1 MGWLRTWTTFFAL
14 RLATLTVGYLLFRGA
29 PLALGEPGRDAMRQ
43 GMARRAAILRDEFP
57 PGLQQDWPCASTGR
71 GAEDPGTSAA
81 LDGTQGTDG
90 GLVSL
95 HEFLEA
101 WACGW
106 DGKHYA
112 WIAHFGYRPAVRTEV
127 ELTAPGPLG
136 FKLGLVAEADE
147 TEDLL
152 HAVHAARAALG
163 LGRNQTPA
171 AAVATVRVT
180 HFRRSGAAPDVPLQ
194 AELSGIV
201 GVGDT
206 LVAVDGLRI
215 ANVSSLEQVAPLFEG
230 RPIVLTFEPSY
241 ERWFEGRAAFLPL
254 FPIGFVRPVLRAA
267 RSAGLDWAAA
277 HACLTA
283 ACAAASSLGL
293 LLAHRTRS
301 LVFPASA
308 APGADSDVASIVPP
322 PLANCLHASDWLLMA
337 WPSAFFLS
345 APYSEAVFMPLS
357 AAWLFLLQTDRR
369 WAAAAVGVALPLARG
384 VGAFAVIPAL
394 VYSAGPVL
402 AELRRPRQTL
412 RSAVRLAGLGA
423 VVVAPA
429 VGYAL
434 HAFAMGLLTG
444 HLASSHRAQSHFV
457 AKFSA
462 ANLLRPARLARI
474 FFVEGDEYA
483 WHEPTTSVLDRA
495 SFALAVVLLLGTFK
509 RLPRHIWA
517 FSLVTLLVPP
527 LCGSMMSY
535 VRFFVT
541 SAYPLIWPI
550 AVRRE
555 ETRSQEHKGNVAG
568 KEGRAVLISHRLF
581 AATVV
586 GLCSVQVSLIW
597 RFCTMQWAG

>member
-1 MGWLRTWTTFFAL
+1 MGWLRTWATFFTL

-29 PLALGEPGRDAMRQ
+29 PLALGEPGREALRQ
-43 GMARRAAILRDEFP
+43 GMVRRAAIMRDEFP
-57 PGLQQDWPCASTGR
+57 SGLQQDWPCASTGR
-71 GAEDPGTSAA
+71 GSDEPGTAA
-81 LDGTQGTDG
+81 AVDGTLGTDG
-90 GLVSL
+90 GIGTL

-112 WIAHFGYRPAVRTEV
+112 WLAHFGYRPAVRTVV
-127 ELTAPGPLG
+127 ELSAPEPLG
-136 FKLGLVAEADE
+136 VKLGLVADTDE
-147 TEDLL
+147 TKNLL
-152 HAVHAARAALG
+152 HAARAALR
-163 LGRNQTPA
+163 LRCNETPASAA
-171 AAVATVRVT
+171 AAVLVT

-194 AELSGIV
+194 AELSGVV
-201 GVGDT
+201 GVGDA
-206 LVAVDGLRI
+206 LVAVDGRRI
-215 ANVSSLEQVAPLFEG
+215 ANVSSLEQVAQLFEG

-254 FPIGFVRPVLRAA
+254 FPLGFLRPILRAA
-267 RSAGLDWAAA
+267 RAAGLDWDAV

-301 LVFPASA
+301 LVFPEPA
-308 APGADSDVASIVPP
+308 AVGTDSDVASAVPP
-322 PLANCLHASDWLLMA
+322 SWARCLHASDWLLMA

-369 WAAAAVGVALPLARG
+369 WAAAAVGVALPLTRG

-394 VYSAGPVL
+394 VYSVGPVL

-412 RSAVRLAGLGA
+412 RSAVRLFGLGA
-423 VVVAPA
+423 VAVAPA
-429 VGYAL
+429 AGYAL
-434 HAFAMGLLTG
+434 HAFTMGLLTG
-444 HLASSHRAQSHFV
+444 DFASSHRAQSHFV

-462 ANLLRPARLARI
+462 ANLLRPAHLARI
-474 FFVEGDEYA
+474 FFVEGDGYA
-483 WHEPTTSVLDRA
+483 WHEPTNSVLDRA
-495 SFALAVVLLLGTFK
+495 SFVLAVALLLGTFK
-509 RLPRHIWA
+509 RLPKHIWA

-541 SAYPLIWPI
+541 SAYPLLWPF
-550 AVRRE
+550 AVWRE
-555 ETRSQEHKGNVAG
+555 EPHGQEHKGSAGG
-568 KEGRAVLISHRLF
+568 KEGGVVLIPNRLF
-581 AATVV
+581 TPVVV
-586 GLCSVQVSLIW
+586 GLCSVQVALIW
-597 RFCTMQWAG
+597 RFCTMEWAG